1 MRRGKTRTLDCAMP
15 TPAPLSLLVQA
26 AHQASSRHRAEIEKS
41 TLCGCFRCLKTFP
54 PGEIK
59 EWIAEA
65 NGTETALCPLCGI
78 DSVIGDASGY
88 ELTDRFLSAMQQHWF
103 AT

>member
-1 MRRGKTRTLDCAMP
+1 MP

-26 AHQASSRHRAEIEKS
+26 AHQASSRHRAEIQKS
-41 TLCGCFRCLKTFP
+41 KLCGCFHCRKLFP
-54 PGEIK
+54 PSEIR
-59 EWIAEA
+59 EWIDEG
-65 NGTETALCPLCGI
+65 NGAETALCPRCGI

-88 ELTDRFLSAMQQHWF
+88 ELTESFLSAMQKHWF